1 MRIFRAIQLPGHPSP
16 AKRLAVFCLL
26 ALFLAAAFFPSGLC
40 SEEPKG
46 GWKSAESSLK
56 KAILGKDFVTA
67 QRLVNELAAP
77 DEVRG
82 YKLILKYALGGHS
95 YDLDRLGGRTIAAV
109 ESSNIRKEVF
119 EVVNKGRN
127 VKTKIILLAVLKR
140 WSDDPQAMKAL
151 HGALRSSRKELV
163 FTALRWIRDLNSME
177 LSMESLIDELSVF
190 HK

>member
-1 MRIFRAIQLPGHPSP
+1 MRISRAIRFPV
-16 AKRLAVFCLL
+16 ATACLF
-26 ALFLAAAFFPSGLC
+26 ALFLAMASSPPGIR
-40 SEEPKG
+40 SEEPSG

-67 QRLVNELAAP
+67 QRLVNELAAT
-77 DEVRG
+77 DDVRG

-119 EVVNKGRN
+119 DAVNKGRN

-140 WSDDPQAMKAL
+140 WPDDPLAMKAL
-151 HGALRSSRKELV
+151 HGALRSPRKELV
-163 FTALRWIRDLNSME
+163 FTALRWIR
-177 LSMESLIDELSVF
+177 
-190 HK
+190 